1 MASTKAEPW
10 HGQDHKGQPFFHI
23 FIVNPALQTTHSHY
37 FALVQQRL
45 GTNVAT
51 TWQGLQL
58 KFWHGLVAS
67 VSDHVYGGQ
76 LSSTRIQFR
85 FSPSFVRVR
94 LESTQCSHRCLL
106 HVCSARLC
114 FLQTSTP
121 FARISSA
128 PVKQKK
134 RWVFWER
141 RKNRLRAFRQYS
153 IMCIADHHENRCQLH
168 LHYWKLGSLSHI
180 SSHFHCPSPR
190 WVCLLQLTRR
200 CQKPPQ

>member
-1 MASTKAEPW
+1 M
-10 HGQDHKGQPFFHI
+10 
-23 FIVNPALQTTHSHY
+23 
-37 FALVQQRL
+37 LVML
-45 GTNVAT
+45 
-51 TWQGLQL
+51 QGLLQRFL
-58 KFWHGLVAS
+58 GSIAAQVLARFSCLCFWPCLL
-67 VSDHVYGGQ
+67 GGQ